1 MHCIQCHKDL
11 GNLKRKTCSD
21 ECLSKYRSETSTR
34 VNKRTKNKNDMI
46 FTKREKRSRLKF
58 DEEMEKREIESLL
71 NEYR

>member
-34 VNKRTKNKNDMI
+34 VNKQHKTNDAI
-46 FTKREKRSRLKF
+46 FAKREKRSRLRF
-58 DEEMEKREIESLL
+58 DEEMQKREIESLL